1 MHYRIS
7 AKINQPG
14 EGIAQVW
21 YAGRTVEGPHFE
33 TDFRHSKVLRYQYF
47 ENVEADKAFL
57 EGMPELCRDV
67 EIVAFDENE
76 QILED
81 DEVMSNTA
89 TIELEDLPALEILK
103 NVQEILTQMMIAP
116 GMHAQSGQ
124 EIAHEQVR
132 TALNLVL
139 RAISILNKEEKRH

>member
-7 AKINQPG
+7 AKINQSD

-21 YAGRTVEGPHFE
+21 YAGRNVGGPHFE
-33 TDFRHSKVLRYQYF
+33 TDFRHSKVLRYHYF
-47 ENVEADKAFL
+47 ENAEADQAFL
-57 EGMPELCRDV
+57 TGLPELCRDV

-76 QILED
+76 QILND
-81 DEVMSNTA
+81 AEVTSNAA
-89 TIELEDLPALEILK
+89 TIELEDLPALDILK
-103 NVQEILTQMMIAP
+103 NVQEILTQMVTP
-116 GMHAQSGQ
+116 GMHAQSDQ

-139 RAISILNKEEKRH
+139 RVISVLKKEEKRH

>member
-14 EGIAQVW
+14 EGTAHVW
-21 YAGRTVEGPHFE
+21 YAGHSVEGPHFE
-33 TDFRHSKVLRYQYF
+33 ADVMHSKVLRYYYL

-67 EIVAFDENE
+67 EIVTFDEDGQLLN
-76 QILED
+76 D
-81 DEVMSNTA
+81 DTEIMPNAA
-89 TIELEDLPALEILK
+89 TIELEDLSALELLK
-103 NVQEILTQMMIAP
+103 NVQEILTQMIAP
-116 GMHAQSGQ
+116 GMHAQTDQGT
-124 EIAHEQVR
+124 AHEQIR

-139 RAISILNKEEKRH
+139 RAISVLNKEEKHN